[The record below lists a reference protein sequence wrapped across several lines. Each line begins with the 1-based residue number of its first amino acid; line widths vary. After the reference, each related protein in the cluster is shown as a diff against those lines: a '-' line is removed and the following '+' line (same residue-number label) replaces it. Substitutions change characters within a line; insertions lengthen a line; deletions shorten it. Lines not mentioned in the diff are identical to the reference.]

1 MSRDP
6 QSRRQTRR
14 RKPARSGGGG
24 VIAGILIGLV
34 VGALFAAGTAWYFT
48 RSSPFVTT
56 PTAEGLASDM
66 PPIELPGKPGDR
78 PMAKQDLE
86 FYRILPQ
93 GTDGGSTQAPARA
106 AEAPSAPEPPPATAS
121 NERLYLQ
128 VAAFANPAE
137 ADNLK
142 ARLALNGIDAISQRA
157 ELDDGRVVHRVR
169 IGPFQ
174 APEEMNPVRSRL
186 AGAGLT
192 ASVVRARQ

>member
-1 MSRDP
+1 M
-6 QSRRQTRR
+6 
-14 RKPARSGGGG
+14 
-24 VIAGILIGLV
+24 IAGILIGLV

-56 PTAEGLASDM
+56 PTAEGLAADA

-78 PMAKQDLE
+78 PLATQDLE

-93 GTDGGSTQAPARA
+93 GNDSGSTEAPARA
-106 AEAPSAPEPPPATAS
+106 AEAPSAPEPPAAAS
-121 NERLYLQ
+121 SERLYLQ
-128 VAAFANPAE
+128 VGAFSNPAE

-142 ARLALNGIDAISQRA
+142 ARLALNGIDANSQRA
-157 ELDDGRVVHRVR
+157 QLDDGRVVHRVR

-174 APEEMNPVRSRL
+174 EPEEMNPVRSRL

-192 ASVVRARQ
+192 ASVVRASP